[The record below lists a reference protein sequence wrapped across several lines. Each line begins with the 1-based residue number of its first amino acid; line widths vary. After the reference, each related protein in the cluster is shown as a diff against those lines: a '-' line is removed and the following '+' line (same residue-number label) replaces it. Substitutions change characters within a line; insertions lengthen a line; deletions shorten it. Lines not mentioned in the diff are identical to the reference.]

1 MQQASLLLK
10 RSMSSMAGIY
20 GHAAVLETVVLVP
33 GQLTKEIVVAGTGN
47 TSPPRGANVSAHY
60 VGKLTDGSDFD
71 SSKKRGKPFQFPIG
85 MGRVIKGW
93 DVGIASM
100 RKGEKAVFTISPSY
114 GYGAAGAGGV
124 IPPNATLLFEVE
136 LLDWM

>member
-20 GHAAVLETVVLVP
+20 GHAAVLETVVLAP
-33 GQLTKEIVVAGTGN
+33 GLTKEIVKMGTGN

-60 VGKLTDGSDFD
+60 VGKLPNGTDFD

-100 RKGEKAVFTISPSY
+100 KKNEVAVFTIAPQM

-136 LLDWM
+136 LLDWV